1 MAKRARAYWLMK
13 TEPEAFSIEDLE
25 RKKREAWDG
34 VRNYMARNYM
44 REMQLGDLVL
54 FYHSNAA
61 PPGVAGVSEIV
72 AEAYADPT
80 QFDPSSKYYDPKS
93 KPADPRWS
101 LVDVGFVER
110 FAQLLPL
117 DVLKAE
123 PSLTDMVVVQ
133 KGSRLSVQP
142 VTKEQFKTVLA
153 MAKAKTKV
161 R

>member
-25 RKKREAWDG
+25 RKGREAWDG

-44 REMQLGDLVL
+44 REMQKGDLVL

-61 PPGVAGVSEIV
+61 PPGVAGISEIV
-72 AEAYADPT
+72 AEAHPDPT
-80 QFDPSSKYYDPKS
+80 QFEPKSKYYDPKS
-93 KPADPRWS
+93 KPAEPRWS

-110 FAQLLPL
+110 FANLVSL

-123 PSLTDMVVVQ
+123 PSLSDMVVVQ